1 MEEIVIEHCE
11 QSMKRIVYTFVCYR
25 SLMIVA
31 IGASSFDECLHNLQI
46 ADRRDVELIIE
57 VVGHTL

>member
-11 QSMKRIVYTFVCYR
+11 QSLKRIVYTFVCYR
-25 SLMIVA
+25 SFMIVA
-31 IGASSFDECLHNLQI
+31 VGASSFDDCLHNLHI
-46 ADRRDVELIIE
+46 ANRRDVELIIE

>member
-1 MEEIVIEHCE
+1 MVKIVIEHCE

-31 IGASSFDECLHNLQI
+31 VGASSFDDCLHNLHI
-46 ADRRDVELIIE
+46 ANRRDVELIIE

>member
-1 MEEIVIEHCE
+1 MVKIVIEHCE
-11 QSMKRIVYTFVCYR
+11 QSMKRIVYTFVCDR

-31 IGASSFDECLHNLQI
+31 VGASSFDDCLHNLHI
-46 ADRRDVELIIE
+46 ANRRDVELIIE

>member
-1 MEEIVIEHCE
+1 
-11 QSMKRIVYTFVCYR
+11 MKRIVYTFVCYR

-31 IGASSFDECLHNLQI
+31 VGASSFDECLHNLQI